1 VEQNLAL
8 RIVLVV
14 AGILALASGMAN
26 GFLHG
31 WQDIVNLI
39 TIFAA
44 LLLILIGILSGE
56 GGADPHRNFVRR
68 RR

>member
-1 VEQNLAL
+1 VEQVLAL

-14 AGILALASGMAN
+14 AGLLALAFGMAN

-31 WQDIVNLI
+31 WQLDIVNLI

-44 LLLILIGILSGE
+44 LVLILIGILSDE
-56 GGADPHRNFVRR
+56 GGKRR
-68 RR
+68 

>member
-1 VEQNLAL
+1 VEQNLVL

-14 AGILALASGMAN
+14 AGFLALAFGMAN

-44 LLLILIGILSGE
+44 LVLILIGILSGE
-56 GGADPHRNFVRR
+56 
-68 RR
+68 

>member
-1 VEQNLAL
+1 VYADVEQNLVL

-14 AGILALASGMAN
+14 AGFLALAFGMAN

-31 WQDIVNLI
+31 WQLDIVNVI

-44 LLLILIGILSGE
+44 LVLILIGILSRE
-56 GGADPHRNFVRR
+56 
-68 RR
+68 